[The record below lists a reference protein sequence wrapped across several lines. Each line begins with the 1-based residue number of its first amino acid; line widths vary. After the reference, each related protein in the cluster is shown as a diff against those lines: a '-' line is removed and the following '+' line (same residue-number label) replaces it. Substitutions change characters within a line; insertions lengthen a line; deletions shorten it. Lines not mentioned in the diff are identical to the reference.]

1 MKTVY
6 RSFPFKR
13 RKGLITENYVRNYWC
28 ICFGGKQRKGQMNP
42 SQLQTIIVREKN
54 GENPSIFFQRVWIV
68 VHMYVE
74 PNNWFEHFKLY
85 ILHFSVQTDWIVKPD
100 VISSELRFLSYHPC
114 YLWRMSKLSN
124 LTFFLVFS
132 KTWYGQLS
140 NPQGLVTCLNLRKLP
155 FWDCGSLIEKGK
167 HWERSLTNI

>member
-1 MKTVY
+1 MTTWNERQERRRRMILIMKTVY

-74 PNNWFEHFKLY
+74 PNN
-85 ILHFSVQTDWIVKPD
+85 
-100 VISSELRFLSYHPC
+100 
-114 YLWRMSKLSN
+114 
-124 LTFFLVFS
+124 
-132 KTWYGQLS
+132 
-140 NPQGLVTCLNLRKLP
+140 
-155 FWDCGSLIEKGK
+155 
-167 HWERSLTNI
+167 